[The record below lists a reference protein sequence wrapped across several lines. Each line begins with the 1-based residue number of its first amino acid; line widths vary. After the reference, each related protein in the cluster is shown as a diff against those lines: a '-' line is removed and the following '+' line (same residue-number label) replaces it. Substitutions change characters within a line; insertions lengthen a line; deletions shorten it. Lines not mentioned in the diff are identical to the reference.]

1 MEKRLILVTGG
12 ARSGKSNFAE
22 RLLALCDGTKGY
34 IATAVNDDA
43 EMGRRIKRHQERRQQ
58 SWRTF
63 EVPQRLAERLPQI
76 LTAVDAALIDCL
88 TVYLSNWLFFH
99 RSLPEDMAAERALAE
114 VDSLLAAAAASGK
127 TVIFVTN
134 EVGGGIVPMEK
145 LSRFYRD
152 LSGLMNQR
160 VAAAADAVYL
170 SVAGIT
176 LEIKSRQVLLP
187 EAER

>member
-1 MEKRLILVTGG
+1 M
-12 ARSGKSNFAE
+12 
-22 RLLALCDGTKGY
+22 
-34 IATAVNDDA
+34 
-43 EMGRRIKRHQERRQQ
+43 
-58 SWRTF
+58 
-63 EVPQRLAERLPQI
+63 
-76 LTAVDAALIDCL
+76 
-88 TVYLSNWLFFH
+88 
-99 RSLPEDMAAERALAE
+99 
-114 VDSLLAAAAASGK
+114 
-127 TVIFVTN
+127 
-134 EVGGGIVPMEK
+134 PMEK